1 MRIANKYI
9 KLSSS
14 YLPRTPAF
22 IWQKNEEKRKG
33 IRVGKSISEPK
44 KKVTLLEKDVDD
56 DQYEFLKKYI
66 TNMDYVMSQP

>member
-1 MRIANKYI
+1 MQTNILNFHLASCLELQLASDK
-9 KLSSS
+9 
-14 YLPRTPAF
+14 RT
-22 IWQKNEEKRKG
+22 KKKRKG